1 MLKKK
6 RNIIMNGQKI
16 KKNVYLEK
24 KLEIIV

>member
-6 RNIIMNGQKI
+6 RNTIINGRKN

>member
-6 RNIIMNGQKI
+6 RNIIMNGWKN